1 MLSLALVVIKDE
13 ISVLGPGLGI
23 DGQVLGPGL
32 GLEGAVL
39 AKDYTKDQGQ
49 GQHYRIDYTLDIV
62 KRVFSQSR
70 LLVHPHRAQMSN
82 SLLETLIFLKCNGSL
97 LV

>member
-49 GQHYRIDYTLDIV
+49 GQHYVSITHLTL
-62 KRVFSQSR
+62 
-70 LLVHPHRAQMSN
+70 
-82 SLLETLIFLKCNGSL
+82 
-97 LV
+97 